1 MSSSSVPDLP
11 DGHCFHKTSTRDYHL
26 KTVASWGFEAR
37 VVAEE
42 YSGNLQVVDFIQVAI
57 GGDETD
63 EEEDAA
69 DEMEKEA
76 GEVEKGDKY

>member
-1 MSSSSVPDLP
+1 
-11 DGHCFHKTSTRDYHL
+11 
-26 KTVASWGFEAR
+26 
-37 VVAEE
+37 
-42 YSGNLQVVDFIQVAI
+42 VDFTQVAI

-69 DEMEKEA
+69 DEVENKA